1 MINDS
6 LVWAAVPHNNDGV
19 VFQIRLEYGLQR
31 FYLSRGVLEQVFELE
46 RRASDSRQLEVF
58 YIYLNRI
65 IAMASAKRSIASADH
80 PGTSD
85 RLAVTDAVDVQRSGD
100 RFGRFVRRVR
110 GHRDVYGHFARGRH
124 RDYFR
129 RVSLHV
135 DGDCDLQYDRQ

>member
-31 FYLSRGVLEQVFELE
+31 FYPSRGVLEQVFELE

-65 IAMASAKRSIASADH
+65 IAMASAKRSIASADTMSLKSNDFSTRNEGVNRSASDDLMF
-80 PGTSD
+80 GT
-85 RLAVTDAVDVQRSGD
+85 V
-100 RFGRFVRRVR
+100 
-110 GHRDVYGHFARGRH
+110 
-124 RDYFR
+124 
-129 RVSLHV
+129 
-135 DGDCDLQYDRQ
+135 